1 MRAEA
6 LGKSESRKQLPD
18 MPLTWPAR
26 LWLCMCRQLRVAPR
40 IGRYALL
47 FDEFTRSGL
56 RMNPVC
62 GQWNA
67 FADHLDAV
75 AHRIHPIAHRANLVP
90 RTNESHPGMGFV
102 KHLVA
107 FI

>member
-1 MRAEA
+1 
-6 LGKSESRKQLPD
+6 
-18 MPLTWPAR
+18 MPIIA
-26 LWLCMCRQLRVAPR
+26 
-40 IGRYALL
+40 G
-47 FDEFTRSGL
+47 

-62 GQWNA
+62 GELNV

-107 FI
+107 FIPSRVA